1 MQHRAAFDCQYP
13 GGTAPLPS
21 KCRYQKL
28 QGRLKEEKRA
38 AKLLRVQLADERA
51 ATAEL
56 ALSRLSLPRL
66 VGLDLSAS
74 NLGELG
80 GLLN

>member
-1 MQHRAAFDCQYP
+1 MQ
-13 GGTAPLPS
+13 LPQWPS
-21 KCRYQKL
+21 NCRYQKL

-74 NLGELG
+74 NLGAPG
-80 GLLN
+80 GYLQSSRACNHRLL

>member
-1 MQHRAAFDCQYP
+1 MLIIPPYSAHLLLPMPWPR
-13 GGTAPLPS
+13 PLPPHQ
-21 KCRYQKL
+21 CRRYMKL

-56 ALSRLSLPRL
+56 ALSGLTLPRL

-74 NLGELG
+74 NLGE
-80 GLLN
+80 